1 VTSVISGQTF
11 CCVEARGELF
21 AGSLGCG
28 NDLVEAGITAQR
40 ISARIQMEIPRTSA
54 LVQEGL
60 RQFQVARA
68 RGRAR
73 PSMHKPAPRLIAEK
87 LIEQIS

>member
-1 VTSVISGQTF
+1 
-11 CCVEARGELF
+11 
-21 AGSLGCG
+21 
-28 NDLVEAGITAQR
+28 
-40 ISARIQMEIPRTSA
+40 MEFPRTSA

-73 PSMHKPAPRLIAEK
+73 PSMRKPAPRLIAEK
-87 LIEQIS
+87 VIEQIS